1 MSLFE
6 KLKRILKKSNDSAIE
21 DVEEFLIENNF
32 GVEFTDR
39 FISELSKNRRADP
52 QKLLEDKIRGIL
64 ANNDNSLHFSH
75 NPSVILFVGTNG
87 SGKTTTIAKVANLLK
102 NQGKKV
108 MLVAGDTFRAAAAE
122 QLSKWA
128 NVLNIPIVKQ
138 KMGSDPGAVVFDGLE
153 SAVHKKMDVVL
164 IDSAGRVETKKNLLM
179 ELSKIERII
188 EKKVGH
194 TPDETLLIIDAYTGQ
209 NGLSQIEMFS
219 GTVKITGIVLTKLDG
234 SSSGGIVIPIVEKYR
249 VPIKFIGV
257 GENINDIEPFDA
269 ENYIRMLM

>member
-1 MSLFE
+1 MFE

-52 QKLLEDKIRGIL
+52 QKLLENKIREIL

>member
-6 KLKRILKKSNDSAIE
+6 KLKRILKKNNDSAIE
-21 DVEEFLIENNF
+21 DIEEFLIENNF

-52 QKLLEDKIRGIL
+52 QKLLEDKIREIL

-138 KMGSDPGAVVFDGLE
+138 KMGSDPGAVIFDGLE

>member
-52 QKLLEDKIRGIL
+52 QKLLENKIREIL

>member
-6 KLKRILKKSNDSAIE
+6 KLKRILKKSNGSAIE
-21 DVEEFLIENNF
+21 DIEEFLIENNF

-52 QKLLEDKIRGIL
+52 QKLLEDKIREIL
-64 ANNDNSLHFSH
+64 ANNDSSLHFSH

-138 KMGSDPGAVVFDGLE
+138 KMGSDPGAVVFDGIE
-153 SAVHKKMDVVL
+153 SAVHRKMDVVL

-219 GTVKITGIVLTKLDG
+219 TTVKITGIVLTKLDG

>member
-52 QKLLEDKIRGIL
+52 QKLLEDKIREIL

>member
-1 MSLFE
+1 LFE

-52 QKLLEDKIRGIL
+52 QKLLENKIREIL

>member
-1 MSLFE
+1 
-6 KLKRILKKSNDSAIE
+6 
-21 DVEEFLIENNF
+21 
-32 GVEFTDR
+32 
-39 FISELSKNRRADP
+39 
-52 QKLLEDKIRGIL
+52 
-64 ANNDNSLHFSH
+64 
-75 NPSVILFVGTNG
+75 
-87 SGKTTTIAKVANLLK
+87 
-102 NQGKKV
+102 

-138 KMGSDPGAVVFDGLE
+138 KMGSDPGAVIFDGLE